1 MKHLVLVGR
10 IVFGA
15 WMLINGANHFFLHL
29 YPEPVGHTPLAIQLM
44 TALKDGWM
52 LDVAMVIQLVA
63 GALILV
69 GVLVPVAICVVMP
82 ISVCAAFW
90 AVILEHQPVGALLA
104 LVAVGLN
111 ALLCLAYLDYYQG
124 MLQRRALTFGEGE
137 AGAMNF
143 ENTFA
148 SPMGRTARGPFV
160 AALIVLALAVAFY
173 FFLVHAGRNGEW
185 VLVTLLYPGFVLVA
199 RRLHDMGQTAWL
211 LVAPLA
217 LIVMSVWMHMSGQQP
232 QLQAPVC
239 IAAVLVSAG
248 FVLWGLVGKG
258 QADSNKFGVAA

>member
-69 GVLVPVAICVVMP
+69 GVLVPVALCVVMP

-111 ALLCLAYLDYYQG
+111 ALLCLAYIDDYQG
-124 MLQRRALTFGEGE
+124 MRQRRALTFGE
-137 AGAMNF
+137 A
-143 ENTFA
+143 
-148 SPMGRTARGPFV
+148 
-160 AALIVLALAVAFY
+160 
-173 FFLVHAGRNGEW
+173 
-185 VLVTLLYPGFVLVA
+185 
-199 RRLHDMGQTAWL
+199 
-211 LVAPLA
+211 
-217 LIVMSVWMHMSGQQP
+217 
-232 QLQAPVC
+232 
-239 IAAVLVSAG
+239 
-248 FVLWGLVGKG
+248 
-258 QADSNKFGVAA
+258 